1 MLQVNVA
8 RLHDDN
14 REALALAW
22 IAGREGGTAVRREA
36 AQAASVIGHLNLTH
50 PNSIQVIG
58 AYEAGTVAGH
68 VERLF
73 EAHPSAVIVAD
84 GVMPPQALIE
94 AAARTHTPL
103 FTSPAPAPRVIEV
116 LARYLAKALAESTE
130 RHGVL
135 MDVLGLGVLI
145 TGESGV
151 GKSELGLELISR
163 GHGLVADDIVE
174 ISRIAVNTLEGRCP
188 PMLKDFLEVR
198 GLGLLNIRT
207 IFGETAVRRKMKLR
221 LVAHLERQAMGRD
234 PTERLPLAA
243 LSEDILG
250 VTIGKVIIP
259 VAAGRNLAVL
269 VEAAVRNQILKLR
282 GIDSMAEFL
291 ARQSQAMHHAGRGRP
306 VMQLI
311 LVSGLSGSG
320 KSIALN
326 VLEDAGYYC
335 VDNLP
340 ATLLLEVVDFLAD
353 AGHDKAAISVDA
365 RSAALAALPEHVAA
379 LKARGV
385 DCRVLYLEAGTPS
398 LLRRFSE
405 TRRRHPLAGANLSLA
420 EAIEHER
427 TLLARRGGARAPHRH
442 QRAAAARAAELD
454 PGPRSA
460 SAP

>member
-8 RLHDDN
+8 RLHDDT
-14 REALALAW
+14 REALSLAW

-36 AQAASVIGHLNLTH
+36 AQAASLIGHLNLTH

-58 AYEAGTVAGH
+58 AYEAGTLGAHVA
-68 VERLF
+68 RLF
-73 EAHPSAVIVAD
+73 EAHPAAVIVAD
-84 GVMPPQALIE
+84 GVGPPQALIE
-94 AAARTHTPL
+94 TAARTHTPL
-103 FTSPAPAPRVIEV
+103 FTSPLPAPRVIEV
-116 LARYLAKALAESTE
+116 LARYLAKALAETTE

-163 GHGLVADDIVE
+163 GHGLVADDVVE

-221 LVAHLERQAMGRD
+221 LVAHLERQALGRD

-250 VTIGKVIIP
+250 VTVGKVIIP

-282 GIDSMAEFL
+282 GIDSMAEFV
-291 ARQSQAMHHAGRGRP
+291 ARQSRELQ
-306 VMQLI
+306 
-311 LVSGLSGSG
+311 
-320 KSIALN
+320 N
-326 VLEDAGYYC
+326 
-335 VDNLP
+335 
-340 ATLLLEVVDFLAD
+340 AD
-353 AGHDKAAISVDA
+353 DDDD
-365 RSAALAALPEHVAA
+365 L
-379 LKARGV
+379 
-385 DCRVLYLEAGTPS
+385 
-398 LLRRFSE
+398 
-405 TRRRHPLAGANLSLA
+405 
-420 EAIEHER
+420 
-427 TLLARRGGARAPHRH
+427 
-442 QRAAAARAAELD
+442 
-454 PGPRSA
+454 
-460 SAP
+460 